1 MERNDL
7 FMKKFIKITNRC
19 IVTTSRGKL
28 RAPILTPFKEDVSII
43 YIMIVRN
50 HAEVYEVL
58 PDGRSIKLTTEN
70 FDKDNSGTTATV
82 AENVA
87 RVASAPQIFTH
98 VNETLEPTISK
109 VTETIAVTEE
119 VDEPIAQE
127 AEITPAI
134 TEDTQTETTAPVT
147 KKEKYS
153 RKK

>member
-50 HAEVYEVL
+50 RAEVYEVL

-70 FDKDNSGTTATV
+70 FDKDNSGTTTAV
-82 AENVA
+82 AEKVKT
-87 RVASAPQIFTH
+87 VVSAPQIFTQ

-109 VTETIAVTEE
+109 VTETITEE
-119 VDEPIAQE
+119 IAEPVQE
-127 AEITPAI
+127 AEVTPAV
-134 TEDTQTETTAPVT
+134 TEDTQTETTAPVN

-153 RKK
+153 RKR